1 LYFAIDCDGCALFQ
15 LKLYIKSGIWNTPYN
30 PSIREAEAG
39 ESKVPGQP
47 GYIVRSSFKT
57 NKNPKNYP

>member
-1 LYFAIDCDGCALFQ
+1 LFQ

-47 GYIVRSSFKT
+47 GYIVGILGLCSRIQLAAYST
-57 NKNPKNYP
+57 H